1 MLIRLPQPLMSG
13 WESDSEEADRGSR
26 LSASFDSHIVC

>member
-1 MLIRLPQPLMSG
+1 MLIRLPQPLMSD
-13 WESDSEEADRGSR
+13 WEGEEADGGSR